1 MGRFIVEYPHLA
13 REFVRTVAGDDFL
26 DDYTS
31 GSGVKCVWLCPEY
44 SHTYEK
50 SIRHRAYGANCPYC
64 SGKKVLAGFNDVA
77 TTHPQIVDEWAETV
91 YKPTE
96 LSAGSNKIISWECV
110 NGHMR
115 KMSVKDKIKGAQCV
129 QCLRKDT
136 KKQGIKI
143 MKETTQ
149 QTKTMKEHMVFFR
162 PSHEDVNK
170 IAELK
175 NWVNVKHNGMF
186 HTPESINLGKK
197 FDYMFPHNNLIV
209 LIHPVFLPH
218 HVGLKQN
225 NYVQAKHE
233 WFTLLGYT
241 VLPVWEDQILLN
253 SEAVKQMITN
263 NVEAD
268 KTGPVKVKLWNNNEI
283 KDFHKINNPKVFVE
297 AERHYVS
304 INTETGET
312 VAAISTNVEDVESKE
327 YFIAKIEN
335 FTAKGNTEAAVKEML
350 SYISSLWGNTV
361 EYRVDAPYHQKH
373 VWEANGFEVSRVEQQ
388 RWMLNNDTLQREM
401 GHAEG
406 NFGED
411 LYIMVRNP
419 VLL

>member
-1 MGRFIVEYPHLA
+1 MGKFIVEYPHLVK
-13 REFVRTVAGDDFL
+13 EFIKTVNGEEFL

-31 GSGVKCVWLCPEY
+31 GSGVKCVWVCPEHG
-44 SHTYEK
+44 HTYEK
-50 SIRHRAYGANCPYC
+50 TIRHRAYGANCPYC
-64 SGKKVLAGFNDVA
+64 SGKKVLEGFNDLT
-77 TTHPQIVDEWAETV
+77 TTHPHVLDEWDDAV
-91 YKPTE
+91 HKPTE
-96 LSAGSNKIISWECV
+96 LSAGSNKIINWRCV
-110 NGHMR
+110 NGHVR
-115 KMSVKDKIKGAQCV
+115 KMSVKDKLKGAQCA
-129 QCLRKDT
+129 QCLNKTT
-136 KKQGIKI
+136 KPRG
-143 MKETTQ
+143 
-149 QTKTMKEHMVFFR
+149 TKTMKEATETTKTMKDHMVFFR
-162 PSHEDVNK
+162 PTHEDVNK

-175 NWVNVKHNGMF
+175 NWLHQEHHGMF
-186 HTPESINLGKK
+186 HTPESMNLGKK
-197 FDYMFPHNNLIV
+197 FDYMFPHNNLII
-209 LIHPVFLPH
+209 LIHPVFYTH

-233 WFTLLGYT
+233 WFTSLGYT
-241 VLPVWEDQILLN
+241 LLPIWEDQILYN
-253 SEAVKQMITN
+253 SDAVKQKISDHVN
-263 NVEAD
+263 AG
-268 KTGPVKVKLWNNNEI
+268 KTHPLKVKLWNNNET
-283 KDFHKINNPKVFVE
+283 KQFHKTHSPNVFVE
-297 AERHYVS
+297 AERHYAA
-304 INTETGET
+304 NNPETGET
-312 VAAISTNVEDVESKE
+312 VAAMSTNVEDVESKE